1 MAEPVN
7 GDYERRISIIETKV
21 DMFIDEMRAQNKMR
35 ADEIRAL
42 DAKILKL
49 QESTDAKF
57 DKIDA
62 KIEKLEEKIDSMGTH
77 VRNFAV
83 TAMIGIGAMVVAIF
97 GIAYSVINKMYLS
110 KYNM

>member
-35 ADEIRAL
+35 ADEMRAL

-57 DKIDA
+57 AKIDE
-62 KIEKLEEKIDSMGTH
+62 KFGKLEEKIDSMDNH
-77 VRNFAV
+77 VRNLAV
-83 TAMIGIGAMVVAIF
+83 AAMVGIGAMAAAIL
-97 GIAYSVINKMYLS
+97 GIAYSVINKM
-110 KYNM
+110 

>member
-77 VRNFAV
+77 VRNLAV
-83 TAMIGIGAMVVAIF
+83 TAMIGIGAMAAAIF
-97 GIAYSVINKMYLS
+97 GIAYSVINKM
-110 KYNM
+110 

>member
-1 MAEPVN
+1 MAEPIN

-57 DKIDA
+57 DKIDEKFDKIDA
-62 KIEKLEEKIDSMGTH
+62 KFGKLEEKIDSMGKH
-77 VRNFAV
+77 VRNLAV
-83 TAMIGIGAMVVAIF
+83 AAMVGIGAMAAAIF
-97 GIAYSVINKMYLS
+97 GIAYSVINKM
-110 KYNM
+110 

>member
-77 VRNFAV
+77 VRNLAV
-83 TAMIGIGAMVVAIF
+83 TAMIGIGAMAVAIF
-97 GIAYSVINKMYLS
+97 GIAYSVINKM
-110 KYNM
+110 